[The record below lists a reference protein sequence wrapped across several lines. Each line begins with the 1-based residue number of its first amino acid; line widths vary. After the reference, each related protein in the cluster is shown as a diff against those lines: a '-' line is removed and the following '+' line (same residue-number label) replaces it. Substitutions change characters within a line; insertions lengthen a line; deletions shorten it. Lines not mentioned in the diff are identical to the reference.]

1 MAAQLRDREAGNVAV
16 NLAWWT
22 FPSDSKGGSYGQIT
36 DPLGPYDKPDVNFRV
51 PYGLPITSLT
61 GGVVTDVS
69 DHGYCCGGLSV
80 VVLMDR
86 PLNKLAT
93 HVAYNFLGSAVVRVG
108 QRVNLGDE
116 VGTAG
121 SKYGIDFALAL
132 TADNSWG
139 GPTFYLNGS
148 GNPLLDPH
156 LLLNSR
162 FGVGFGGG
170 NGTIGYGSNYSGLG
184 MLAPAFISVSNTTH
198 DILNNVPGFQ
208 GICEGLDNVETFVPF
223 KLVSTGGQDVG
234 ILGHLPFVGQD
245 IQNAAN
251 LATLPSDSVQAV
263 LTFVTANT
271 IVVVIRLA
279 IILIGVIIVMA
290 LIRNAIANRIETQ
303 LQGIEDFSKSAT
315 GRFAGQVIAAA
326 AA

>member
-1 MAAQLRDREAGNVAV
+1 MAI

-22 FPSDSKGGSYGQIT
+22 FPSDSSGGSYGQVT
-36 DPLGPYDKPDVNFRV
+36 DSLGPYQKPDVNFNV
-51 PYGLPITSLT
+51 PNGLPITSLT
-61 GGVVTDVS
+61 GGVVSDVS
-69 DHGYCCGGLSV
+69 DHGACCGGLSV
-80 VVLMDR
+80 VVLMDI
-86 PLNKLAT
+86 PLNKYAT

-108 QRVNLGDE
+108 QRVNIGSE

-121 SKYGIDFALAL
+121 SRYGINFALAL

-156 LLLNSR
+156 LLLNSKL
-162 FGVGFGGG
+162 GVGFGGG
-170 NGTIGYGSNYSGLG
+170 TGTLSYGQNYSGLG
-184 MLAPAFISVSNTTH
+184 ALAPAFISVSNATH
-198 DILNNVPGFQ
+198 SILNNVPGFQ
-208 GICEGLDNVETFVPF
+208 GLCEGLDNVETFVPF
-223 KLVSTGGQDVG
+223 KMVSTGGQDVG
-234 ILGHLPFVGQD
+234 ILGHLPFIGQD

-271 IVVVIRLA
+271 IVVMVRLT

-290 LIRNAIANRIETQ
+290 LIRNAVASRVEVT
-303 LQGIEDFSKSAT
+303 LQGMENFSKSAT
-315 GRFAGQVIAAA
+315 GRFAGQLIGAAVA
-326 AA
+326 A